1 VIAKLNAA
9 AVDALASTTVRAR
22 FAGGG
27 GRAIPPREQQSPEA
41 LAALQKADIDKW
53 WPIVKAAGIRAE

>member
-1 VIAKLNAA
+1 VLAKA
-9 AVDALASTTVRAR
+9 TVRAR
-22 FAGGG
+22 LAAG

-53 WPIVKAAGIRAE
+53 WPIVRAAGIKAE

>member
-1 VIAKLNAA
+1 VIATLNAA
-9 AVDALASTTVRAR
+9 TVDALANTALRAR
-22 FAGGG
+22 LAGE

-41 LAALQKADIDKW
+41 LATLQKADIDKW